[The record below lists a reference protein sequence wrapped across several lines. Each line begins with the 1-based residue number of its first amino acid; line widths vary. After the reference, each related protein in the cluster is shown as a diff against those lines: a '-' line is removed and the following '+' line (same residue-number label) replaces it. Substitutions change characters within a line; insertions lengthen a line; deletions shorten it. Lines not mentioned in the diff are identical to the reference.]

1 MSSKSDNLIRRNTP
15 QFVMSDISSM
25 APDLT
30 GACGNEEMTD
40 RQTFEQKT
48 GVGWS
53 GLSAR
58 ESQHSRS
65 IVGYRVEQ
73 GGRVIT

>member
-1 MSSKSDNLIRRNTP
+1 MSSESDNLIRRDAP
-15 QFVMSDISSM
+15 QFVMSDICSM

-40 RQTFEQKT
+40 RQTLGQKT

-53 GLSAR
+53 GLSAG
-58 ESQHSRS
+58 ES
-65 IVGYRVEQ
+65 
-73 GGRVIT
+73 